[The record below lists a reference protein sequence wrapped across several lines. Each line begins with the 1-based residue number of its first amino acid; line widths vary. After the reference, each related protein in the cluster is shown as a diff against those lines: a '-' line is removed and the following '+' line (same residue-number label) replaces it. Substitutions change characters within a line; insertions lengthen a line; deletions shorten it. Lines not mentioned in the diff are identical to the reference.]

1 MLENVIPRLLGQVP
15 VSWRR
20 AIIGRPDNP
29 SRIATFV
36 HGLLNRMPAAGPQ
49 ILECKGALEGYRM
62 CIDWNRFRSFVYG
75 TWEPEVLHVVTSTI
89 KPGMTVIDIGAHI
102 GYYSLLFA
110 KCVGSTGRV
119 FSFEPLPG
127 NFALLQKNIQLNNL
141 RQVTTIN
148 QAIFSGNRE
157 ITLTVPEDQPNPG
170 SGSAYI
176 HGGAQEFRVEAIS
189 VDAFCEK
196 SGIRPDILK
205 MDVEGAE
212 YEVLMGARETISQNR
227 PKLLIELHH
236 FDGNLAAH
244 PVPDLLARWGYEIQW
259 IERWQLT
266 SYILALPGSAAS
278 AESAAAKHEHD

>member
-20 AIIGRPDNP
+20 AIMGRPDNP
-29 SRIATFV
+29 SRMATLV
-36 HGLLNRMPAAGPQ
+36 HNLLNRITPGETQ

-75 TWEPEVLHVVTSTI
+75 TWEPEVLRVVTSTI

-102 GYYSLLFA
+102 GYCSLLFA
-110 KCVGSTGRV
+110 KCVSSSGRV

-141 RQVTTIN
+141 RQVATFN

-212 YEVLMGARETISQNR
+212 CEVLMGACGMISQCR
-227 PKLLIELHH
+227 PKLLIGFHH

-244 PVPDLLARWGYEIQW
+244 PVPDLLAGWGYEIQW
-259 IERWQLT
+259 VERWRLT
-266 SYILALPGSAAS
+266 SYILALPGNAAS
-278 AESAAAKHEHD
+278 AEAAAVKHE